1 MRNIGELRFTRTSN
15 KEFGFPVFQLGNT
28 ETRRL
33 GYKLELRGIE
43 DATVAL
49 SRLMDIVALPYQTS
63 QDISFVFDD
72 VPEAMSITVTRDDVN
87 EHTTQLQVNIDY
99 GGDIKVG
106 IITKADL
113 KDLFDFIVYGELK

>member
-1 MRNIGELRFTRTSN
+1 MRNIGELRFTRTIE
-15 KEFGFPVFQLGNT
+15 KEFNFPIFHLGNT

-72 VPEAMSITVTRDDVN
+72 IPEAMSITVTRDDVN
-87 EHTTQLQVNIDY
+87 EKTTQLQVNFDY

-106 IITKADL
+106 VLTKADL
-113 KDLFDFIVYGELK
+113 RDLFDFIVYGELK